1 MTSLAKVL
9 RTVATNL
16 GDAAVG
22 SYSLAGAPTPIPTLV
37 IPPSGFLPVVD
48 CGDLLIVSP
57 LLGQAVMQGPPAQCA
72 IVMRANLSVTV
83 TRCVANLT
91 DIGTPASQTE
101 LTADALSLADDVSTI
116 FYGLTGAC
124 RNGTLWKG
132 FDGLGC
138 ADTTFG
144 DWRPGASG
152 GIGWFT
158 LNIGLNISA
167 ALL

>member
-16 GDAAVG
+16 GDAAIA
-22 SYSLAGAPTPIPTLV
+22 SYSLADSPRPIPSLV
-37 IPPSGFLPVVD
+37 IPPTGFLPVVD
-48 CGDLLIVSP
+48 CPDLLIVSA
-57 LLGQAVMQGPPAQCA
+57 LAGQATMQGSPAQCA

-91 DIGTPASQTE
+91 DIGTPASRTA

-124 RNGTLWKG
+124 RNGTLWSG
-132 FDGLGC
+132 FDDLGC

-158 LNIGLNISA
+158 LSLGLNVSA